1 LSIGPAEVVV
11 VVNAVA
17 VAVVV
22 VPKVTTRASAIFIRV
37 EVDGIV

>member
-1 LSIGPAEVVV
+1 V

-22 VPKVTTRASAIFIRV
+22 VLKVTTRASAIFISV